1 VAVDDVTRLAYF
13 LFQRWQE
20 QHRDTDLEQCLDG
33 WRAAVRVSADT
44 ADWLVQS
51 LNNLVATVQE
61 ARDHRDT
68 PALLDEQ
75 VATLERLVTL
85 TRDSD
90 PRHPKYLLGLADSYR
105 DRFRI
110 GHERADIE
118 AAIDRLQRSIQGSPS
133 ADRRS
138 LTIKLGRYL
147 RERYERDGKL
157 ADIDVA
163 LAFWR
168 GQLDTT
174 RVTEP
179 DYAEWV
185 GAVAETWLDRYD
197 CSHSPA
203 DLDAAVDA
211 VNQARQALEGQHVS
225 AAREQRLGQLEAAVV
240 QERYRQLGRA
250 ADLERL
256 LVLSGRALGD
266 LAPGGAERTARAAEH
281 AFLLLRRFDRA
292 GDQADLNEAITALE
306 ESAPDDGPGT
316 TPDAVHA
323 RWLTLL
329 GESLLKRYTL
339 WGMGQ
344 LDELAQARGCF
355 ERAVPL
361 TEPGTHARAD
371 ALLGLASAMED
382 LFQITPVPVE
392 SRDLPISLMEQALEQ
407 VADDDAYAPF
417 IRQSLGKACS
427 SALPAGG
434 GSRGIWI

>member
-174 RVTEP
+174 RATP
-179 DYAEWV
+179 S
-185 GAVAETWLDRYD
+185 G
-197 CSHSPA
+197 
-203 DLDAAVDA
+203 
-211 VNQARQALEGQHVS
+211 S
-225 AAREQRLGQLEAAVV
+225 AQ
-240 QERYRQLGRA
+240 
-250 ADLERL
+250 
-256 LVLSGRALGD
+256 
-266 LAPGGAERTARAAEH
+266 
-281 AFLLLRRFDRA
+281 
-292 GDQADLNEAITALE
+292 
-306 ESAPDDGPGT
+306 
-316 TPDAVHA
+316 
-323 RWLTLL
+323 
-329 GESLLKRYTL
+329 
-339 WGMGQ
+339 
-344 LDELAQARGCF
+344 
-355 ERAVPL
+355 
-361 TEPGTHARAD
+361 
-371 ALLGLASAMED
+371 
-382 LFQITPVPVE
+382 
-392 SRDLPISLMEQALEQ
+392 
-407 VADDDAYAPF
+407 
-417 IRQSLGKACS
+417 
-427 SALPAGG
+427 
-434 GSRGIWI
+434 